1 MVAYSKNPKEGYL
14 TKKGIESIRKQYAG
28 SIFKNDLLHIYENQT
43 ANRDEIKKYS
53 KEKVV
58 EILNGMDHEHF
69 DSSQIFNDLLKLK
82 MSLKDYHGRM
92 MYAYIPKESKQ
103 IINDIL
109 RELEKDKKYSTA
121 I

>member
-1 MVAYSKNPKEGYL
+1 
-14 TKKGIESIRKQYAG
+14 
-28 SIFKNDLLHIYENQT
+28 
-43 ANRDEIKKYS
+43 
-53 KEKVV
+53 
-58 EILNGMDHEHF
+58 MDHEHF

-82 MSLKDYHGRM
+82 MSLKDYRGRM